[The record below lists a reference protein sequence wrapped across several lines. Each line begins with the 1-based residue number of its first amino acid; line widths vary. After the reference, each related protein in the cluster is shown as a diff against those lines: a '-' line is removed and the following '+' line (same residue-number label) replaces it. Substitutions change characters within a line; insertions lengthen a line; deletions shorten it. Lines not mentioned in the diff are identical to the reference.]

1 MPDHPLFMSLRHV
14 DILNRRLVE
23 SQALVKLC
31 SELERDLSLLY
42 ELHDGPGG
50 SEVFWRTDFTRSDG
64 IFFSLERGAGAIDVV
79 ISCGYWDAID
89 AVQGKAAIP
98 TPRGDV
104 DAIEKIMALLTS
116 QEIQGCAVQVVFPV
130 RPVG

>member
-14 DILNRRLVE
+14 DILNRRLAE
-23 SQALVKLC
+23 SQPLLELC
-31 SELERDLSLLY
+31 SGLKRDLSLLY
-42 ELHDGPGG
+42 ELHDGPDGG
-50 SEVFWRTDFTRSDG
+50 EVVWRTDFTRSRG
-64 IFFSLERGAGAIDVV
+64 IVFSLERSAGPIDVV

-116 QEIQGCAVQVVFPV
+116 QEIQGCAVQVVFPI
-130 RPVG
+130 RPVV